1 MSSRARQLLQ
11 GGAAVAVAAL
21 TAVQSRIN
29 GQLGHD
35 IGSGLVAAW
44 ISFLIGLIAVSLL
57 VVATRS
63 NRRALAT
70 LRAALRSG
78 GSDQMR
84 LARWHLLGGLGGAT
98 FVAAQSTTVQ
108 YLGVAIFTVAVV
120 AAQNASSL
128 AVDQVGLGPHGVQP
142 VTIGRI
148 LAALCATIGVA
159 IAVVGES
166 SAGVNFVF
174 SALMFALVAGAL
186 VAVQQAINGRVSAA
200 SGSAWVAGLMNFI
213 VGFAGLSVVVAVAA
227 LTGHLNLNPV
237 PGPLSEPFMYLGG
250 LIGVAFIVVAA
261 AVVRTLG
268 VLLFALLSIAG
279 QMVGALL
286 LDVVA
291 PEAGRPITWQLIV
304 GVIVT
309 GAAVALAAALR
320 SR

>member
-1 MSSRARQLLQ
+1 MSPRARQFLQ
-11 GGAAVAVAAL
+11 GGAAVVVAAL
-21 TAVQSRIN
+21 TTVQSRIN

-35 IGSGLVAAW
+35 LGSGLVAAW
-44 ISFLIGLIAVSLL
+44 ISFLVGLIAVSLL
-57 VVATRS
+57 VVATQS
-63 NRRALAT
+63 NRRALVT
-70 LRAALRSG
+70 LRAAVRSG

-84 LARWHLLGGLGGAT
+84 LKRWHLLGGLGGAT

-142 VTIGRI
+142 VTVGRI
-148 LAALCATIGVA
+148 LAALCATVGVA
-159 IAVVGES
+159 VAVLGES
-166 SAGVNFVF
+166 STGVSFVL

-186 VAVQQAINGRVSAA
+186 VAVQQAINGRVSVA

-213 VGFAGLSVVVAVAA
+213 VGFAGLSLVVAIVA
-227 LTGHLNLNPV
+227 LTGNLNVNPV
-237 PGPLSEPFMYLGG
+237 PGPLTEPLLYIGG

-286 LDVVA
+286 LDVIA
-291 PEAGRPITWQLIV
+291 PEAGRPITWQLMA
-304 GVIVT
+304 GVVIT
-309 GAAVALAAALR
+309 GAAVALAAMLR